1 MFHVEQFLEKLF
13 ESVPKVRILRLFMQ
27 NPEHFFTFREITQHS
42 RIKPSVA
49 KTQLKKFIKVGL
61 IKQKTGNIQKELKIT
76 QGKEQKTIL
85 KNQKAEFYGVDP
97 KFGFIKELEDLVIK
111 SSITSKKKLLKYI
124 KNIGNVKLAVISGVF
139 MKNSSASRTDLLIV
153 GDNITRSKIENF
165 LSKIESEIGKS
176 IHYTLMDMDEFKY
189 RINMYDRFLRDTL
202 EYPHE
207 KLINKIGV

>member
-27 NPEHFFTFREITQHS
+27 NPELFFTFREITQRS
-42 RIKPSVA
+42 RIKPSLA
-49 KTQLKKFIKVGL
+49 KTQLKKFIKIGL
-61 IKQKTGNIQKELKIT
+61 IKQKTGNVQRELKINR
-76 QGKEQKTIL
+76 GNEQKTIL
-85 KNQKAEFYGVDP
+85 KSHKTQFYGVDP
-97 KFGFIKELEDLVIK
+97 KFDFLKELKDLIIK

-124 KNIGNVKLAVISGVF
+124 KNLGNVKLAVISGVF
-139 MKNSSASRTDLLIV
+139 MKNNSASRTDLLIV
-153 GDNITRSKIENF
+153 GDNITRIKIENF

-207 KLINKIGV
+207 KLINKIGI

>member
-27 NPEHFFTFREITQHS
+27 NPEHFFTFHEITQHS
-42 RIKPSVA
+42 RIKPSLA
-49 KTQLKKFIKVGL
+49 KTQLKKFIKIGL
-61 IKQKTGNIQKELKIT
+61 IKQKTGDIQKELKIG
-76 QGKEQKTIL
+76 QGKEQKTII
-85 KNQKAEFYGVDP
+85 KSQKADFYGIDP
-97 KFGFIKELEDLVIK
+97 KFDFIKELKDLVIK

-124 KNIGNVKLAVISGVF
+124 KNLGNVKLAVISGVF

-153 GDNITRSKIENF
+153 GDNITRNKIENF
-165 LSKIESEIGKS
+165 LSKIESEIGIS
-176 IHYTLMDMDEFKY
+176 IHYTLMDIDEFKY

-207 KLINKIGV
+207 KLINKIGI